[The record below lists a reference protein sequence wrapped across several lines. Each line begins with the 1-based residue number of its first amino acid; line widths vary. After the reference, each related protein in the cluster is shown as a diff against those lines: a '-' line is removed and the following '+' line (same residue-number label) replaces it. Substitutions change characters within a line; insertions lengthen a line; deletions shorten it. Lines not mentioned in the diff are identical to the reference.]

1 MAIKAELMGYV
12 HEINRAGRV
21 ARSVSSQADANSS
34 LQMLYVEATPN
45 KEQPPLTC
53 GNRVRV
59 RLSPRQAVLQLCD
72 RRWC

>member
-1 MAIKAELMGYV
+1 MAIKAELMGFV

-21 ARSVSSQADANSS
+21 ARSVSSHADANSS
-34 LQMLYVEATPN
+34 LQMLCVEATPN

-59 RLSPRQAVLQLCD
+59 WLSPRQAVLQLCD